1 VNARE
6 DSFPGEVSDHFCFL
20 RSDWPEPKTPN
31 ATIHDSVE
39 LSLSLAGMIHFF
51 FFRFIIHRVHEAETF
66 VGWVRIF

>member
-1 VNARE
+1 MRE
-6 DSFPGEVSDHFCFL
+6 RIVFPAKYQTIFCFL

-31 ATIHDSVE
+31 ATIHDSE